1 MLSEMSFLFLLG
13 LAGEGRAP
21 RACAHVCL
29 GSSRHFLICCAVR
42 IAGGTCVSFFVLYSV
57 RIALAVS
64 VASPYEQVGAMGH
77 ESEKGGQQVLRGEHD
92 S

>member
-1 MLSEMSFLFLLG
+1 MSFLFLLG

-21 RACAHVCL
+21 RACAHVCMYY
-29 GSSRHFLICCAVR
+29 VR

-57 RIALAVS
+57 RIALPVS